1 MESLILLSFFI
12 FPAVCLTF
20 DRVYSVELSCVDL
33 DLLDCAGI
41 AHEAQPEPNARL
53 PPDRLPVSIR
63 AAIGDADALIERA
76 RDHAREGP
84 PR

>member
-1 MESLILLSFFI
+1 MEGLIVLSFFL
-12 FPAVCLTF
+12 FPAICLIF
-20 DRVYSVELSCVDL
+20 NRVYSVELSCVDL

-41 AHEAQPEPNARL
+41 AREVQPEPRARL